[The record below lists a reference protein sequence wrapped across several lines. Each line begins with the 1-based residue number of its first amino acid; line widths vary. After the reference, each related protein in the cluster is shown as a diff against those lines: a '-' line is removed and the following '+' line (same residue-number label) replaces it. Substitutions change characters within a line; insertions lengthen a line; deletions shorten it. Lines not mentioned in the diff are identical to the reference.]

1 MESLLKAADG
11 IPDAEIAVI
20 GFEATG
26 HYGENL
32 KSFLEH
38 HDLQLCQ
45 IHKGNLTKRGGQ
57 SMCRPSFE
65 TINKKAYGDLRGTDP
80 FCR

>member
-11 IPDAEIAVI
+11 IPGAEIAAM
-20 GFEATG
+20 GFEAG
-26 HYGENL
+26 HYGENPE
-32 KSFLEH
+32 SFHEH

-65 TINKKAYGDLRGTDP
+65 TINKKAYGDLRGTNP
-80 FCR
+80 SC